1 MDSSIIN
8 DLISIISNFDFQ
20 ERHVFVQFI
29 TGSPKLFL
37 GGFKTLKPK
46 LTIVLKHV
54 ESGLTPNEY
63 LPSVMMTNIK
73 LNGIFIYIITNII
86 LRLIFMVSC
95 FVVFRVEITRNVI
108 KVSENNLQ
116 TFLFITESNLF

>member
-46 LTIVLKHV
+46 LTIVLKHI

-95 FVVFRVEITRNVI
+95 FI
-108 KVSENNLQ
+108 KSK
-116 TFLFITESNLF
+116 